1 MFWCSVVEECK
12 ERLVAAGFSEV
23 KKLLLCFGVQLW
35 RNARSVSWRQAS
47 VRLRSCCCV
56 LVFSCEA
63 FRGGR
68 LQ

>member
-1 MFWCSVVEECK
+1 M
-12 ERLVAAGFSEV
+12 AAGFSEV

-63 FRGGR
+63 SRGGR

>member
-1 MFWCSVVEECK
+1 MFWCSVVK
-12 ERLVAAGFSEV
+12 RLVAAGFSEV

-35 RNARSVSWRQAS
+35 SVSWRQAS
-47 VRLRSCCCV
+47 VRLRSCCV

-63 FRGGR
+63 SRGGR